1 MMRFTI
7 TYDISKDK
15 KRNRLVK
22 ILEEFGERVQKSIF
36 EFELTEAQYINL
48 MKRLKE
54 KGFLKRDPNYPDDS
68 INIYYFD
75 KNTETK
81 TQRFGKKE
89 PIIDRKLLSYI

>member
-1 MMRFTI
+1 FI
-7 TYDISKDK
+7 CLSCSFL
-15 KRNRLVK
+15 LVA
-22 ILEEFGERVQKSIF
+22 LLLPRSTLFPYTTLFRSQKSIF